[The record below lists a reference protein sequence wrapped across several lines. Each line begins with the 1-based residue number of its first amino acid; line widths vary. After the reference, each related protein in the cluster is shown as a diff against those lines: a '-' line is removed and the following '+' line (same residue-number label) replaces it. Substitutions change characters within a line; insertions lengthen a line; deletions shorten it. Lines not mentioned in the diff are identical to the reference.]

1 MENRILEFSK
11 SVSIF
16 TLLGHPSFPF
26 HVCGTFY
33 FRSTGLEQGVSFCDI
48 HYVFLISRFLFE
60 SCWLFLALHGSGAI
74 CILFLF

>member
-33 FRSTGLEQGVSFCDI
+33 FRSTVWSRES
-48 HYVFLISRFLFE
+48 VFVISTMFFLFLV
-60 SCWLFLALHGSGAI
+60 SCLNHAGYF
-74 CILFLF
+74 